1 MFGATCNASL
11 YTLDRCLISV
21 RILLPCPVTVD
32 TCWKHLGVQTSSLA
46 ARMAT
51 PHSVATH
58 SQSTITLSKL
68 LKEEDLPFPISN
80 TASAGKSTPHSPSAS
95 TLERTRLPSQS
106 PELNTPLPISIVVS
120 AGTSTPHSTPQHP
133 LCRTNSFPF
142 GKLFAATRS
151 VVSAGALS
159 ITSDVALVNDS
170 A

>member
-1 MFGATCNASL
+1 MFGATCNISL

-80 TASAGKSTPHSPSAS
+80 TASAGKSMPHSPQAS

-120 AGTSTPHSTPQHP
+120 ADSSNSHSTPQHP

-142 GKLFAATRS
+142 GKLFDATRS
-151 VVSAGALS
+151 VVSAGAFS
-159 ITSDVALVNDS
+159 ITSDVALVKD
-170 A
+170 AA

>member
-1 MFGATCNASL
+1 MFDATCNASL

-32 TCWKHLGVQTSSLA
+32 TFWKHLGVQSSSLA

-51 PHSVATH
+51 PNSVATH

-80 TASAGKSTPHSPSAS
+80 TASTGKPTPHTASAS
-95 TLERTRLPSQS
+95 TLERTKLPSQS
-106 PELNTPLPISIVVS
+106 PELNTPLPIWIVVS
-120 AGTSTPHSTPQHP
+120 AGSSTPHSKPQYP

-142 GKLFAATRS
+142 GKLFDATHRE
-151 VVSAGALS
+151 VSAGALS
-159 ITSDVALVNDS
+159 ITSDVALTKDLV
-170 A
+170 